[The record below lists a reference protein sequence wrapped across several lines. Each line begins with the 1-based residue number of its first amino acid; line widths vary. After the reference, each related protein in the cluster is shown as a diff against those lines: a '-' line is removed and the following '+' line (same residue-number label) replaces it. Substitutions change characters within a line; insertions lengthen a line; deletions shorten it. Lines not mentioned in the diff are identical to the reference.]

1 MITPSKGKMVEIVK
15 FEIEKIYWSQVM
27 YLTLT
32 VVIAIFI
39 FRYIWKLIRA
49 YHQKKSP
56 LGLTR

>member
-39 FRYIWKLIRA
+39 LRYIWKLIRA
-49 YHQKKSP
+49 YQQKKSSS
-56 LGLTR
+56 GLTR